1 MRLSI
6 LENGSRE
13 TLKGVIH
20 AFALGLSALIASYN
34 TAAWLQRRQRHLA
47 VNAIVYIA
55 LVWFEVKHVRHH
67 FADSAASA
75 ALLAAA
81 VATAAADELPA
92 EPKAA

>member
-13 TLKGVIH
+13 TLKGVVH
-20 AFALGLSALIASYN
+20 AFALGLAALIATYN

-47 VNAIVYIA
+47 VNTIVYIA
-55 LVWFEVKHVRHH
+55 LVLFEVRHVRHH
-67 FADSAASA
+67 FTDRSTS

-81 VATAAADELPA
+81 VAAAAAEELPA